1 MDKEKALSFLKENQ
15 PMPNDKNLNESLISM
30 YDEVRRYFLA
40 NPDEECLPLF
50 LNSFGEYG
58 GMGVYQL
65 VEDVILKFK
74 HDKVVSCLLDAL
86 KSKFNG
92 VKYWCAQICAL
103 FPDEK
108 LITPLEKLLNDSSQ
122 DIRMSVITSLS
133 QIQDEKVITILKNQL
148 SVEEDDE
155 VKDFLID
162 VIEDVEGNI

>member
-15 PMPNDKNLNESLISM
+15 PMPNDKNLNEGLISM

-50 LNSFGEYG
+50 LNSFGEYD

-65 VEDVILKFK
+65 VEDVILKFS
-74 HDKVVSCLLDAL
+74 HDKVVNCLLEAL

-108 LITPLEKLLNDSSQ
+108 LINPLEKLLNDSNQ

-133 QIQDEKVITILKNQL
+133 QIQYEKVITILKNQL

-155 VKDFLID
+155 VKDFLMD

>member
-1 MDKEKALSFLKENQ
+1 MDKEQALSFLKENQ
-15 PMPNDKNLNESLISM
+15 PMPNDKNLNESLISV

-65 VEDVILKFK
+65 VEDVILKFN
-74 HDKVVSCLLDAL
+74 HDKVVNCLLDAL

-108 LITPLEKLLNDSSQ
+108 LINPLEKLLNDSNQ

-162 VIEDVEGNI
+162 VIDDVEGNI

>member
-15 PMPNDKNLNESLISM
+15 PMPNDKNLNESIIGV

-65 VEDVILKFK
+65 VEDVILKFS
-74 HDKVVSCLLDAL
+74 HDKVVNCLLEAL

-108 LITPLEKLLNDSSQ
+108 LINPLEKLLNDSNQ